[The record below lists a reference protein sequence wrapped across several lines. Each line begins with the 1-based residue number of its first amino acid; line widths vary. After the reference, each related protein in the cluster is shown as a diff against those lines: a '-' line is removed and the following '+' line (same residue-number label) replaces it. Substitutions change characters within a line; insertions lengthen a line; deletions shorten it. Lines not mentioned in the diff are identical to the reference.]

1 MMITDFCASISRK
14 AKDKQIGVGRFHIMK
29 NRYGMDGL
37 TFGAFIDI
45 AIGKFKMV
53 SDEEFQALSSQ
64 EESSENNV
72 IQANFS
78 IAEHNQLQMNKSLL
92 QDI

>member
-1 MMITDFCASISRK
+1 MITDFCASISRK
-14 AKDKQIGVGRFHIMK
+14 AKDKQTGVGRFHIMK

-53 SDEEFQALSSQ
+53 DDEEFQTLSSQ
-64 EESSENNV
+64 EESTETNT